1 MYLYLY
7 TVMYLKN
14 MPISLHC
21 VATHIWKQFLFV
33 SAKQFRSAPPAPLNL
48 LNSRSQSHLARALA
62 GTPLQESFLRVK
74 LAYPHWWKSWQNS
87 FKKML
92 HILHGHFNTITSTW
106 VWDDA
111 SESVASG
118 ASWAGS
124 TSKINLE
131 SWSWMNFHCLR
142 KIMYKD
148 AVISEKHRINLSRSE
163 SECSMELKQGNHAQ
177 TLEGREKSGAPPLP
191 LRYPNPSLMT
201 SPSISCNFSS
211 EP

>member
-1 MYLYLY
+1 
-7 TVMYLKN
+7 
-14 MPISLHC
+14 MPISLYS
-21 VATHIWKQFLFV
+21 VAMHIWNLFG

-74 LAYPHWWKSWQNS
+74 LAYPHRWKSWQNS

-142 KIMYKD
+142 KIMYKN

-163 SECSMELKQGNHAQ
+163 SECSMELSGTKARKTCTNP
-177 TLEGREKSGAPPLP
+177 GRAGKKRSSSSSSS
-191 LRYPNPSLMT
+191 SL
-201 SPSISCNFSS
+201 S
-211 EP
+211 EPQLDDES